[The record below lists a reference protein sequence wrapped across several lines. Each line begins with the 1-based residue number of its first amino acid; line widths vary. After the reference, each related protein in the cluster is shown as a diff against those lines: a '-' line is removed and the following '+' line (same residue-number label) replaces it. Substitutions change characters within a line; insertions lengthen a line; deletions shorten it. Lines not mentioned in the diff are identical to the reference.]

1 VYHSHLGWCLVHF
14 YLSLY
19 FLHHPHRLNFATEL
33 GKMNYQLVDVEER
46 NKNNPDT
53 FWIPSLEDRQDIDVG
68 QWVKLGFKGKE
79 ITERMWVK
87 VTNIVGSLVGTLDND
102 PAVLPIAHGDSIDFE
117 PKHIMEILD
126 NDDEWSP
133 V

>member
-1 VYHSHLGWCLVHF
+1 
-14 YLSLY
+14 
-19 FLHHPHRLNFATEL
+19 
-33 GKMNYQLVDVEER
+33 MNYQLIDVEER
-46 NKNNPDT
+46 NKKHPDT
-53 FWIPSLEDRQDIDVG
+53 FWIPSLEDRTDIDVG
-68 QWVKLGFKGKE
+68 QWVKLIFQGKE

-102 PAVLPIAHGDSIDFE
+102 PAALPITHGDSIDFE
-117 PKHIMEILD
+117 PKHIMDILD

>member
-1 VYHSHLGWCLVHF
+1 
-14 YLSLY
+14 
-19 FLHHPHRLNFATEL
+19 
-33 GKMNYQLVDVEER
+33 MNYQLVDVEER